1 MSEKKVVLGEALYE
15 ELQHNDYLEKLSEI
29 LNNQYFKCLNGEPYL
44 LTKKQISHLLR
55 FADLLSK
62 SFNKQGSI
70 NQKVR
75 AREIVD
81 KMLKLYPSLPVI
93 RYVANSVY
101 KQGGYNQ
108 RGITYAPDFVV
119 FGTDGAIEHVYDVK
133 TGINQRAVDTAAK
146 IRFTLFSL
154 KTGLP
159 VEVVVP
165 RVHDFK
171 MKLFGFTNSQ
181 IQTAHAH
188 YDRKGNIKRCKNG
201 EPVYDHY
208 DVYHSIDY
216 ELKDIIGN

>member
-1 MSEKKVVLGEALYE
+1 ML
-15 ELQHNDYLEKLSEI
+15 
-29 LNNQYFKCLNGEPYL
+29 
-44 LTKKQISHLLR
+44 
-55 FADLLSK
+55 K
-62 SFNKQGSI
+62 SGI
-70 NQKVR
+70 NQK
-75 AREIVD
+75 
-81 KMLKLYPSLPVI
+81 
-93 RYVANSVY
+93 
-101 KQGGYNQ
+101 
-108 RGITYAPDFVV
+108 
-119 FGTDGAIEHVYDVK
+119 
-133 TGINQRAVDTAAK
+133 AVDTAAK

-188 YDRKGNIKRCKNG
+188 YDRKGNIKRRKNG

-216 ELKDIIGN
+216 DLKDIIGN